1 MDWGVEWA
9 DAYLIVLNRLL
20 SLYLIFYIENKKLYD
35 EINIRITIKNFPH
48 FRRDRQS
55 AHLISGKPN
64 ETLYIES
71 PLDQFGLLFTFAK

>member
-1 MDWGVEWA
+1 MSRC
-9 DAYLIVLNRLL
+9 L
-20 SLYLIFYIENKKLYD
+20 FYRFEPSTVTLFNINKKLYD

-55 AHLISGKPN
+55 AHLVSGKPN

>member
-1 MDWGVEWA
+1 MSRC
-9 DAYLIVLNRLL
+9 L
-20 SLYLIFYIENKKLYD
+20 FYRFEPSTVTLFNINKKLYD